1 MKNRIEVEKI
11 TKDYGRG
18 RGVFDVSF
26 SVGEGEVFGFLGPNG
41 AGKTTT
47 IRQLMGFIRADK
59 GSACIDGMDCFEKRA
74 DIQRHLGYLPGEI
87 AFMEE
92 MSGDEF
98 LKFMAQMKEI
108 KDLSRMNQLKECFEL
123 DGRGKIRR
131 MSKGTKQKIGIIC
144 ALMQSPE
151 ILLLDEPTSGL
162 DPLMQNRFIDIL
174 LEEKKKGTTIF
185 LSSHIFEEVER
196 TCDRTAFIRSGE
208 LVSVSRMKDI
218 QKSRKRI
225 FEITFQKE
233 EEKAEY
239 LKKHK
244 DAAPKRENVEISI
257 SRGMDEFIKELAGYE
272 IADVRMRMQ
281 TLEEMFLHFYGGEDD
296 E

>member
-1 MKNRIEVEKI
+1 
-11 TKDYGRG
+11 
-18 RGVFDVSF
+18 
-26 SVGEGEVFGFLGPNG
+26 
-41 AGKTTT
+41 
-47 IRQLMGFIRADK
+47 
-59 GSACIDGMDCFEKRA
+59 MDCFEKRA

-87 AFMEE
+87 AFMED

-108 KDLSRMNQLKECFEL
+108 KDLSRLNQLKECFEL

-144 ALMQSPE
+144 ALMQNPE

-233 EEKAEY
+233 EEKAE
-239 LKKHK
+239 
-244 DAAPKRENVEISI
+244 PN
-257 SRGMDEFIKELAGYE
+257 EL
-272 IADVRMRMQ
+272 
-281 TLEEMFLHFYGGEDD
+281 
-296 E
+296 